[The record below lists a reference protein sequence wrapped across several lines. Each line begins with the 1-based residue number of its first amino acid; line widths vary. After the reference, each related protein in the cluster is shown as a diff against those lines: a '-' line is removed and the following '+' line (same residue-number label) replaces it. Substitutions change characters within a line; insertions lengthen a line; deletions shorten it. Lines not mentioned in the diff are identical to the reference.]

1 MAQKSLIVSFI
12 ISWTSECIGLI
23 LDALNLQQII
33 RYLSTSIDHCV
44 GMNLFAYFGPLTTAF
59 SIQANCLP
67 KYTGEFPP
75 TATFADF
82 LAACRLQNN
91 TFFPSEVIPDFKLK
105 CALLPQCQMDPV
117 DLTCRTYFPE
127 LASDGRGEVHFIFF
141 RLVIAVAAIRAAIEL
156 LRIACVLASF
166 RRMSNLSVPADLSCC
181 RGASSNKVSTPLFW
195 MAELI
200 GTSLASPLLHFAS
213 RAEFIVLLLQREPTP
228 ADFVFRA
235 LHAGVL
241 TSIPLLAANVW
252 FLLHVTQFGL
262 APAGWLSLMK
272 SLVLVPRL
280 LFQAL
285 RAARGT
291 AAKHQR
297 SGGGGDTLSFG
308 SNSSSALEMGAIGA
322 DKVSVVEPAHAGDT
336 VTAERISKE

>member
-1 MAQKSLIVSFI
+1 
-12 ISWTSECIGLI
+12 
-23 LDALNLQQII
+23 
-33 RYLSTSIDHCV
+33 
-44 GMNLFAYFGPLTTAF
+44 
-59 SIQANCLP
+59 
-67 KYTGEFPP
+67 
-75 TATFADF
+75 
-82 LAACRLQNN
+82 
-91 TFFPSEVIPDFKLK
+91 
-105 CALLPQCQMDPV
+105 
-117 DLTCRTYFPE
+117 
-127 LASDGRGEVHFIFF
+127 
-141 RLVIAVAAIRAAIEL
+141 
-156 LRIACVLASF
+156 
-166 RRMSNLSVPADLSCC
+166 
-181 RGASSNKVSTPLFW
+181 

-272 SLVLVPRL
+272 GLVLVPRL

-297 SGGGGDTLSFG
+297 HGGGGDTLSFG
-308 SNSSSALEMGAIGA
+308 SNSSSALEMGAVGA
-322 DKVSVVEPAHAGDT
+322 DQVSVVEPAHAGDT